1 MYVLGMLTLRGLETK
16 SLAISTE
23 MDLRDVNLWVI
34 DMITETGI
42 SIEIKQ

>member
-1 MYVLGMLTLRGLETK
+1 MLGMLTLRGLETK
-16 SLAISTE
+16 NLAISTE

>member
-16 SLAISTE
+16 NLAISTE